1 MRIVSILRM
10 LTRLWKRLKTTLDL
24 DINMPLTQDELQTV
38 INLVDAR
45 LDRQYNEEYQN
56 ILDKLTEFQWRTY
69 ELHD

>member
-10 LTRLWKRLKTTLDL
+10 LTRLWKRSKTTLDL
-24 DINMPLTQDELQTV
+24 DIDMPLTEDELQTV

-56 ILDKLTEFQWRTY
+56 ILDKLTEFQWRNY
-69 ELHD
+69 ELH

>member
-24 DINMPLTQDELQTV
+24 DIDMPLTEDELQTV

-56 ILDKLTEFQWRTY
+56 ILDKLTEFQWRNY
-69 ELHD
+69 ELH

>member
-10 LTRLWKRLKTTLDL
+10 LMRLWKRSKTTLDL
-24 DINMPLTQDELQTV
+24 DIDMPLTEDELQTV

-69 ELHD
+69 ELH

>member
-1 MRIVSILRM
+1 MRTVSILRM
-10 LTRLWKRLKTTLDL
+10 LMRLWKRSKTTLDL
-24 DINMPLTQDELQTV
+24 DIDMPLTEDELQTV

-69 ELHD
+69 ELH

>member
-10 LTRLWKRLKTTLDL
+10 LTRLWKRSKTTLDL
-24 DINMPLTQDELQTV
+24 DIKMPLTQDELQTV
-38 INLVDAR
+38 IDLVDAR

-69 ELHD
+69 ELH